1 LPKTLEIAVDHELVS
16 KSRKKSFGSDRTK
29 PTTESDSEGFSLPL
43 SAPPY
48 GPPPFYMESCKQ
60 VLVQFETEVDALAR
74 IIPKPFE
81 LPARPFACAFVGDML
96 QIPGPGRY
104 HEGAVLIG
112 VEYRGKLSTYAP
124 YLWTSSDEALLV
136 GRELYGMP
144 KMMCEPE
151 TLSEDGNEIVG
162 VLRRRHGPLV
172 RVAFTYRKRGKL
184 SDLPTTPDRL
194 CLRKIPSPD
203 PRVPGVRQVVYTK
216 LENYRLGQIWE
227 GTGDVTFFGSAHSDV
242 HLLRPKRIVNAWY
255 IESSWVLPWGEVL
268 EGEPS
273 PTGQGP

>member
-1 LPKTLEIAVDHELVS
+1 MPQERSSLPAGTAVAV
-16 KSRKKSFGSDRTK
+16 G
-29 PTTESDSEGFSLPL
+29 PDSEGFSLPL

-60 VLVQFETEVDALAR
+60 VLVQFEADREAIAR
-74 IIPKPFE
+74 LIPEPFV
-81 LPARPFACAFVGDML
+81 LPAQPFVCVFVGDMR
-96 QIPGPGRY
+96 QVPGPGRY

-112 VEYRGKLSTYAP
+112 VEYRRKRSTYAP

-151 TLSEDGNEIVG
+151 TLVEDGNEIVG
-162 VLRRRHGPLV
+162 VLRRRQGPLV
-172 RVAFTYRKRGKL
+172 RVAFSYERKGKL

-203 PRVPGVRQVVYTK
+203 PRVPGTRQVVHVQ
-216 LENYRLGQIWE
+216 LQDYRLGQIWE
-227 GTGDVTFFGSAHSDV
+227 GRGDVSFFGSAHTDV
-242 HLLRPKRIVNAWY
+242 HLLRPGRVVKAWY
-255 IESSWVLPWGEVL
+255 IESSWTLPWGKVL
-268 EGEPS
+268 EDGTRPPDRPRGRS
-273 PTGQGP
+273 T